1 MASHTNNDNIDNKKF
16 QQQEDQDLDSGFLS
30 SNTVSDPVSAF
41 LDNDSESSAGVV
53 TTTEEKTTIESNQ
66 PSTTDNSKSDSG
78 KIVVDE
84 ELEMD
89 SAYCDSGM
97 ISTNLTNDLSNLT
110 LGRRPEEESSATDA
124 TQATTKTANQNEVYF
139 QTNEEGDT

>member
-1 MASHTNNDNIDNKKF
+1 MASHSNNDDNIDSKKLQ

-41 LDNDSESSAGVV
+41 LDESESGQVAAVEKA
-53 TTTEEKTTIESNQ
+53 TKTETSQ
-66 PSTTDNSKSDSG
+66 PSTITEDNSKSDSG
-78 KIVVDE
+78 NINKKIVE

-110 LGRRPEEESSATDA
+110 LGRRPEEEA
-124 TQATTKTANQNEVYF
+124 TKTNQNEVYF